1 MLDRHIS
8 MQVFLALVRRG
19 TFTAAAAELGISRA
33 MASKHIQALE
43 DHLGVRL
50 FNRTTRNN
58 RLTAAGAR
66 YFERVDALLAELDEV
81 EASLG
86 EEAARVSGTLTLA
99 APPAF
104 GAIHV
109 APLVAAFMARHPDVR
124 LRLTLAD
131 RRLDLV
137 DEGIDAAVTVREL
150 EDTSYIARYL
160 TAVRLIVCAAP
171 AYLARHPAPST
182 PEDLVGHNCL
192 TYAEAGAATRTQWRF
207 QAGGAPLDVRVDGNF
222 VSNVGAALRNVA
234 LAGHGIARLPDYI
247 VTADLADG
255 RLVALLGD
263 WAPALR
269 PVHVLYP
276 HREHVPA
283 RLRAFLDFAREWF
296 AARDGGD
303 TP

>member
-1 MLDRHIS
+1 MLDRYTS

-19 TFTAAAAELGISRA
+19 TFTAAATELGISRA

-104 GAIHV
+104 GTIHV

-160 TAVRLIVCAAP
+160 TSVRLIVCAAP
-171 AYLARHPAPST
+171 AYLERHPAPAT

-192 TYAEAGAATRTQWRF
+192 TYAESGASMRAQWQFR
-207 QAGGAPLDVRVDGNF
+207 AAGAPLDVRVDGNF

-247 VTADLADG
+247 VAADLADG
-255 RLVALLGD
+255 HLIALLDD

-283 RLRAFLDFAREWF
+283 RLRAFLDFARHWF
-296 AARDGGD
+296 AERDGSAGA
-303 TP
+303 

>member
-1 MLDRHIS
+1 MLDRYTS

-182 PEDLVGHNCL
+182 PEDLVDHNCL
-192 TYAEAGAATRTQWRF
+192 TYAEAGASMRAQWRF
-207 QAGGAPLDVRVDGNF
+207 QAAAGPLDVRVDGNF

-247 VTADLADG
+247 VAADLADG

>member
-1 MLDRHIS
+1 MLDRYTS

-182 PEDLVGHNCL
+182 PEDLVDHNCL
-192 TYAEAGAATRTQWRF
+192 TYAEAGASTRAQWRF
-207 QAGGAPLDVRVDGNF
+207 QAATGPLDVRVDGNF

-247 VTADLADG
+247 VAADLADG
-255 RLVALLGD
+255 RLVALLAD

-296 AARDGGD
+296 AARDDGNA
-303 TP
+303 P